1 MKYFTVSLKYKW
13 RIVGIV
19 LLAAAWIF
27 IIVQCVN
34 FQPTSLTAP
43 AGEITEE
50 DLEAA
55 EIIGANY
62 KDGKGMITITCE
74 YSGPGGVHVFLNGR
88 MKLYITNGSK
98 NLKVSAGDMVFVRG
112 AELESPAT
120 VTVSAVEGKIDASI
134 VGESV
139 TVENLA
145 RKLVKIGAC
154 S

>member
-1 MKYFTVSLKYKW
+1 MKYFTISLKYRW
-13 RIVGIV
+13 QIAGVV
-19 LLAAAWIF
+19 LLAAVWVF

-34 FQPTSLTAP
+34 FQPNSITAP
-43 AGEITEE
+43 AGEVTEE
-50 DLEAA
+50 DMEAA
-55 EIIGANY
+55 EVDGANY

-74 YSGPGGVHVFLNGR
+74 YSGSGGVHVFHNGR

-98 NLKVSAGDMVFVRG
+98 NLRVSAGDMIYVRG
-112 AELESPAT
+112 ADLESPAT
-120 VTVSAVEGKIDASI
+120 VTITAVEGKIDASI
-134 VGESV
+134 VGESI